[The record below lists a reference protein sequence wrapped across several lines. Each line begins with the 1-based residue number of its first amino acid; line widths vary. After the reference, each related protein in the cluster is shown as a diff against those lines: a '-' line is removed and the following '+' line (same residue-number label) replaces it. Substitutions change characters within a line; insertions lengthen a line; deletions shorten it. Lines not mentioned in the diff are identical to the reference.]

1 MSVRVVDHALWVRDI
16 QTRMPFR
23 YGIAAMTRVPHLVVE
38 LELEADGRRARG
50 LAAESLVPKWFT
62 KDPDSPYADDIRD
75 MLAQIE
81 GAVVAA
87 RAAGGQA
94 SAFALWR
101 LVYEARAEEAGNSGT
116 PGLLANLGTS
126 LVERALLDGVC
137 RSRGQTLA
145 DALRGDG
152 LGFEAGYFHASL
164 RGAAPDRILPRQPLR
179 TLQARH
185 TVGLGDPLTETDI
198 PEEERLDD
206 GLPQSLEAVV
216 RGYGVRWFKIKIG
229 GQAEEDLD
237 RLRRIASL
245 LDGSRSD
252 ARYTL
257 DGNEQ
262 YLDFGTFRTFW
273 ETLALDP
280 ALQAFRGGLE
290 FIEQPL
296 HRDIALDPE
305 TTEVLRTWEDHPP
318 VIIDESDGDVGG
330 LSQALANGYQ
340 GTSHKNC
347 KGVFKSVAN
356 LGRLQQLRDE
366 NPDRAYVLSGEDL
379 TNVGPVALLQDL
391 AVLASLGI
399 PHAERNGH
407 HYFTGLSMHVDS
419 IQQAMLNHH
428 GDLYRHHT
436 WPDGTAPAVVIDDGR
451 MQLGS
456 VVAAPFGYGPAL
468 DLDGFDPLADWD
480 ASAYRED

>member
-16 QTRMPFR
+16 RTRMPFR

-38 LELEADGRRARG
+38 LELEADGRRTRG

-81 GAVVAA
+81 GAVAAA
-87 RAAGGQA
+87 REAGGQA

-101 LVYEARAEEAGNSGT
+101 RVYEARAEEAGI

-152 LGFEAGYFHASL
+152 LGFEADYFHASL

-185 TVGLGDPLTETDI
+185 TVGLGDPLTAADI
-198 PEEERLDD
+198 PKEERLTD

-216 RGYGVRWFKIKIG
+216 RVYGVRWFKIKIG
-229 GQAEEDLD
+229 GQAEEDLE
-237 RLRRIASL
+237 RLRQIATL
-245 LDGSRSD
+245 LGGSRPD

-273 ETLALDP
+273 ETLARDP
-280 ALQAFRGGLE
+280 DLQSFRSGLE

-296 HRDIALDPE
+296 HRDIALDRE

-318 VIIDESDGDVGG
+318 VIIDESDGDIGG
-330 LSQALANGYQ
+330 LSSALANGYQ

-379 TNVGPVALLQDL
+379 TNVGPIALLQDL

-407 HYFTGLSMHVDS
+407 HYFTGLSMQADP
-419 IQQAMLNHH
+419 IQETMLDHH
-428 GDLYRHHT
+428 SDLYRRHVLSGGDT
-436 WPDGTAPAVVIDDGR
+436 PVVAIDEGR
-451 MQLGS
+451 VQLGS
-456 VVAAPFGYGPAL
+456 VVAAPFGYGPSL
-468 DLDGFDPLADWD
+468 DLDGFSPLADWD
-480 ASAYRED
+480 VSAYREI

>member
-16 QTRMPFR
+16 RTRMPFR
-23 YGIAAMTRVPHLVVE
+23 YGIAAMTRVPHTVLA
-38 LELEADGRRARG
+38 LELEVDGERARG

-62 KDPDSPYADDIRD
+62 KDPDSPYADDIQD
-75 MLAQIE
+75 MLDQIH
-81 GAVVAA
+81 GAVASA
-87 RAAGGQA
+87 RGAGGQA

-101 LVYEARAEEAGNSGT
+101 RVYEARTEESDEAGT
-116 PGLLANLGTS
+116 PGLLSNLGTS

-137 RSRGQTLA
+137 RSRGQSLA

-152 LGFEAGYFHASL
+152 FGFEADYFHPSL
-164 RGAAPDRILPRQPLR
+164 HGATPDRILPRQPLR

-185 TVGLGDPLTETDI
+185 TVGLGDPLTSADI
-198 PEEERLDD
+198 PQEERLND

-216 RGYGVRWFKIKIG
+216 RVYGVRWFKIKIG
-229 GQAEEDLD
+229 GQAEEDLE
-237 RLRRIASL
+237 RLQQIATL
-245 LDGSRSD
+245 LGGSRPD

-273 ETLALDP
+273 ETLARDP
-280 ALQAFRGGLE
+280 ALQAFRSGLE

-296 HRDIALDPE
+296 HRDIALDRE

-318 VIIDESDGDVGG
+318 VIIDESDGDIGG
-330 LSQALANGYQ
+330 LAQALANGYQ

-379 TNVGPVALLQDL
+379 TNVGPIALLQDL

-399 PHAERNGH
+399 SHAERNGH
-407 HYFTGLSMHVDS
+407 HYFTGLSMQADS
-419 IQQAMLNHH
+419 IQETMLDHH
-428 GDLYRHHT
+428 GDLYRRHI
-436 WPDGTAPAVVIDDGR
+436 WPDGTAPAVAIDDGQI
-451 MQLGS
+451 QLGS

>member
-1 MSVRVVDHALWVRDI
+1 MSVKVVDHSLWVRDI
-16 QTRMPFR
+16 RTRMPFR
-23 YGIAAMTRVPHLVVE
+23 YGIAAMTRVPHVVLA
-38 LELEADGRRARG
+38 LELEVDGRRGRG

-75 MLAQIE
+75 MLDQIQ
-81 GAVVAA
+81 GSVAA
-87 RAAGGQA
+87 AHTAGGQA

-101 LVYEARAEEAGNSGT
+101 RVYEERAKEADGTGT

-126 LVERALLDGVC
+126 LVERALLDGAC
-137 RSRGQTLA
+137 RARGQSLA

-152 LGFEAGYFHASL
+152 LGFEAGYFHSSL
-164 RGAAPDRILPRQPLR
+164 RGVAPDRILPRQPLR
-179 TLQARH
+179 TLEARH
-185 TVGLGDPLTETDI
+185 TVGLGDPLTAADI
-198 PEEERLDD
+198 PERERLDD

-216 RGYGVRWFKIKIG
+216 RVYGVRWFKIKIG
-229 GQAEEDLD
+229 GQAEEDLE
-237 RLRRIASL
+237 RLRQIAVL
-245 LDGSRSD
+245 LGGSRPD

-273 ETLALDP
+273 ETLARDP

-296 HRDIALDPE
+296 HRDIALDRE
-305 TTEVLRTWEDHPP
+305 TTEVLRTWENHPP

-330 LSQALANGYQ
+330 LAQALANGYQ

-407 HYFTGLSMHVDS
+407 HYFTGLSMHADA
-419 IQQAMLNHH
+419 IQDAMLDHH
-428 GDLYRHHT
+428 SDLYRRHALS
-436 WPDGTAPAVVIDDGR
+436 DGDTPAVAIDDGR
-451 MQLGS
+451 VQLES
-456 VVAAPFGYGPAL
+456 VVAAPFGYGPPL
-468 DLDGFDPLADWD
+468 DLDGFDPIADWD
-480 ASAYRED
+480 VSAYREI